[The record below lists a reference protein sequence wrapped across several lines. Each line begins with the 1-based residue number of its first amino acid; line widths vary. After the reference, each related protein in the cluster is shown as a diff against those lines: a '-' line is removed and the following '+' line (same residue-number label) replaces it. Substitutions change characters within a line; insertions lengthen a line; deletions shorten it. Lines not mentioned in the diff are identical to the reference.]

1 MNKIISNFLI
11 CNDVKA
17 ISTNH
22 SFDSNKKS
30 HSPTRCG
37 RGAENVDDEAY
48 EPIEALES
56 SKLNDALDPNL
67 SKLVLSTN

>member
-1 MNKIISNFLI
+1 MNKIISNFPI

-30 HSPTRCG
+30 HSPTRCR
-37 RGAENVDDEAY
+37 RGAENVNDETY
-48 EPIEALES
+48 EPIKALES
-56 SKLNDALDPNL
+56 SKLNNAPEP
-67 SKLVLSTN
+67 V